1 MKHLLL
7 VLLAFSQP
15 EDASES
21 LGNQLAIKAEC
32 SRIENEL
39 IAFQCDEY
47 TDFDIFKMYLS
58 SFVRGYSD
66 ITQTI
71 AWVEFGD
78 DNYGTSIS
86 YNGDDYLLV
95 FNESTNIFVIIKYEE
110 EA

>member
-1 MKHLLL
+1 MKYLLL

-15 EDASES
+15 EDASEI

-32 SRIENEL
+32 SRIENEI

-58 SFVRGYSD
+58 SFVREYSD

-71 AWVEFGD
+71 AWIEFKEHD
-78 DNYGTSIS
+78 YGTSIT
-86 YNGDDYLLV
+86 YNGDEYLLV
-95 FNESTNIFVIIKYEE
+95 FNETTNIFVIQKYEE